1 MPACERSAD
10 LTETFPGEE
19 HMAIQM
25 TEAVSSLP
33 YLAEKG
39 AVDRLFSK
47 ISWRILPFLMLCYVI
62 AFLDRINIGYAQLQM
77 KQTLTFSDATYG
89 FGAGI
94 FFIGYFL
101 FEVPS
106 NLLLERIGVRK
117 TLLRIMFTWGIV
129 ATAMAFVQ
137 TPVQFYIARF
147 LLGVLEAGFF
157 PGIIL
162 YLTYWYPSARRGQ
175 IIAMFLAA
183 TAIASVIAG
192 PLSGATLKYLNG
204 VEDFHGWQWL
214 FISQGIPATIL
225 GVLAYLYLQDKPE
238 DAHWLTAEEKSAIRF
253 QLDHDDKDVE
263 SAHHGGFLQMLGDPK
278 VYGLA
283 FTYFLLLG
291 ATYTMVF
298 WIPSLIKSWGVA
310 DLFHVGLLA
319 ALPQIAGIIGTV
331 LMGRHS
337 DKHRERRWHYATC
350 VGVAALGLLLT
361 TFSRGELIPSIAGLT
376 LAGVGIVSATPLF
389 FTTITEYL
397 SKASAAGGIA
407 LISSLGNLGPAA
419 APSVTGLITASTGSP
434 LYSTYLV
441 AGAYVLSGLLL
452 LILVRPAVPEKN
464 G

>member
-1 MPACERSAD
+1 
-10 LTETFPGEE
+10 
-19 HMAIQM
+19 MAIHA
-25 TEAVSSLP
+25 TGVRTVPAADKEPAAVT
-33 YLAEKG
+33 
-39 AVDRLFSK
+39 RLFSK
-47 ISWRILPFLMLCYVI
+47 IGWRILPFLILCYMI

-94 FFIGYFL
+94 FFVGYFL

-117 TLLRIMFTWGIV
+117 TLLRIMFTWGV
-129 ATAMAFVQ
+129 VSCAMAFVQ
-137 TPVQFYIARF
+137 TPIQFYAARF

-175 IIAMFLAA
+175 IIAMFMTA

-192 PLSGATLKYLNG
+192 PLSGATMKYFNDIEG
-204 VEDFHGWQWL
+204 WHGWQWL
-214 FISQGIPATIL
+214 FISQGLPASIL
-225 GVLAYLYLQDKPE
+225 GLAAYFYLQDKPE
-238 DAHWLTAEEKSAIRF
+238 DAKWLSTEEKTALRF
-253 QLDHDDKDVE
+253 QLDHHHKDVE
-263 SAHHGGFLQMLGDPK
+263 SAHHAGFFQMLKDPK

-283 FTYFLLLG
+283 FPYFLLLG

-310 DLFHVGLLA
+310 DLLHIGLLA
-319 ALPQIAGIIGTV
+319 TLPQIAGIIGTI

-337 DKHRERRWHYATC
+337 DKTRERRWHYATC
-350 VGVAALGLLLT
+350 VAVAAVGLLAI
-361 TFSRGELIPSIAGLT
+361 TFSQGELILSIAGLT

-419 APSVTGLITASTGSP
+419 APSVTGLITANTGSP

-452 LILVRPAVPEKN
+452 LLIVHPANPNEVLNEPAVET
-464 G
+464 GLTS

>member
-1 MPACERSAD
+1 MAIVHATGVGTIPSAD
-10 LTETFPGEE
+10 KEPIGIT
-19 HMAIQM
+19 
-25 TEAVSSLP
+25 
-33 YLAEKG
+33 K
-39 AVDRLFSK
+39 LFSK

-94 FFIGYFL
+94 FFVGYFL

-129 ATAMAFVQ
+129 STAMAFVQ
-137 TPVQFYIARF
+137 TPMQFYIARF

-175 IIAMFLAA
+175 IIALFLAA

-192 PLSGATLKYLNG
+192 PLSGATMKYFNDIEG
-204 VEDFHGWQWL
+204 WHGWQWL
-214 FISQGIPATIL
+214 FISQGLPATIL
-225 GVLAYLYLQDKPE
+225 GLVAYFYLQDKPE
-238 DAHWLTAEEKSAIRF
+238 DAKWLSAEEKTTLRF
-253 QLDHDDKDVE
+253 QLDHDHKDVE
-263 SAHHGGFLQMLGDPK
+263 SASHAGFFEMLKDPK

-310 DLFHVGLLA
+310 DLFHVGLIA
-319 ALPQIAGIIGTV
+319 TLPQIAGIIGTI

-337 DKHRERRWHYATC
+337 DKTRERRWHYATC
-350 VGVAALGLLLT
+350 VAIAALGLSLT
-361 TFSRGELIPSIAGLT
+361 TFTQGNLLASIAGLT
-376 LAGVGIVSATPLF
+376 LAGVGVVSATPLF

-397 SKASAAGGIA
+397 SRASAAGGIA

-419 APSVTGLITASTGSP
+419 APSVTGYITATTGSS

-441 AGAYVLSGLLL
+441 IGAYLLSGLLL
-452 LILVRPAVPEKN
+452 LLIVHPVNPDET
-464 G
+464 

>member
-1 MPACERSAD
+1 
-10 LTETFPGEE
+10 
-19 HMAIQM
+19 MAVHA
-25 TEAVSSLP
+25 TSVRAVSSGQP
-33 YLAEKG
+33 ESSATTK
-39 AVDRLFSK
+39 LFSK

-94 FFIGYFL
+94 FFVGYFL

-129 ATAMAFVQ
+129 ASAMALVQ
-137 TPVQFYIARF
+137 TPTQFYIARF

-175 IIAMFLAA
+175 IIAMFMTA

-192 PLSGATLKYLNG
+192 PLSGATMKYLNDVVPG
-204 VEDFHGWQWL
+204 WHGWQWL
-214 FISQGIPATIL
+214 FISQGIPASIL
-225 GVLAYLYLQDKPE
+225 GLVAYFYLQDKPE
-238 DAHWLTAEEKSAIRF
+238 DAKWLTPEEKTALRF
-253 QLDHDDKDVE
+253 QLDHDHKDVQT
-263 SAHHGGFLQMLGDPK
+263 SHHGNFWQMLKDPK
-278 VYGLA
+278 VYGLS

-298 WIPSLIKSWGVA
+298 WIPSLIKSWGVG
-310 DLFHVGLLA
+310 DLFLVGLLA
-319 ALPQIAGIIGTV
+319 TLPQIAGIIGTI

-337 DKHRERRWHYATC
+337 DKTRERRWHYATC
-350 VGVAALGLLLT
+350 VIVAAIGLLAI
-361 TFSRGELIPSIAGLT
+361 TFSHGNLPASILGLT
-376 LAGVGIVSATPLF
+376 LAGLGFISATPLF

-407 LISSLGNLGPAA
+407 LISSLGNLGPAV
-419 APSVTGLITASTGSP
+419 APSVTGYITATTGNS
-434 LYSTYLV
+434 LYSTYLI
-441 AGAYVLSGLLL
+441 ASAYILSGLLL
-452 LILVRPAVPEKN
+452 LIIVKAANPGEETD
-464 G
+464 

>member
-1 MPACERSAD
+1 
-10 LTETFPGEE
+10 
-19 HMAIQM
+19 MAIHAISVG
-25 TEAVSSLP
+25 TIPS
-33 YLAEKG
+33 AEKEPI
-39 AVDRLFSK
+39 AVTRLFSK

-94 FFIGYFL
+94 FFLGYFL

-129 ATAMAFVQ
+129 STAIAFVQ
-137 TPVQFYIARF
+137 TPMQFYIGRF

-175 IIAMFLAA
+175 IIALFLSA

-192 PLSGATLKYLNG
+192 PLSGATLKYFNDIGGL
-204 VEDFHGWQWL
+204 HGWQWL
-214 FISQGIPATIL
+214 FISQGIPASIL
-225 GVLAYLYLQDKPE
+225 GLVAYFYLQDRPE
-238 DAHWLTAEEKSAIRF
+238 DANWLSAEEKTTLRF
-253 QLDHDDKDVE
+253 QLDHDHKDVE
-263 SAHHGGFLQMLGDPK
+263 SASHAGFFQMLKDPK

-310 DLFHVGLLA
+310 DLFHVGLIA
-319 ALPQIAGIIGTV
+319 TLPQIAGIIGTI

-337 DKHRERRWHYATC
+337 DQTRERRWHYATC
-350 VGVAALGLLLT
+350 VAIAALGLMLT
-361 TFSRGELIPSIAGLT
+361 TFTQGNLVASIAGLT
-376 LAGVGIVSATPLF
+376 LAGLGVVSATPLF

-397 SKASAAGGIA
+397 SRASAAGGIA

-419 APSVTGLITASTGSP
+419 APSVTGYITATTGNS

-441 AGAYVLSGLLL
+441 VGAYLLSGLLL
-452 LILVRPAVPEKN
+452 LLIVHPANPDEA
-464 G
+464 

>member
-1 MPACERSAD
+1 
-10 LTETFPGEE
+10 
-19 HMAIQM
+19 MAIHA
-25 TEAVSSLP
+25 TSVGTIPS
-33 YLAEKG
+33 AEKEPI
-39 AVDRLFSK
+39 AVTRLFSK

-89 FGAGI
+89 LGAGI
-94 FFIGYFL
+94 FFVGYFL

-129 ATAMAFVQ
+129 STAIAFVQ
-137 TPVQFYIARF
+137 TPMQFYIGRF
-147 LLGVLEAGFF
+147 LLGALEAGFF

-175 IIAMFLAA
+175 IIALFLSA

-192 PLSGATLKYLNG
+192 PLSGATLKYFNDIGGL
-204 VEDFHGWQWL
+204 HGWQWL
-214 FISQGIPATIL
+214 FISQGIPASIL
-225 GVLAYLYLQDKPE
+225 GLAAYFYLQDRPE
-238 DAHWLTAEEKSAIRF
+238 DAKWLSAEEKTTLRF
-253 QLDHDDKDVE
+253 QLDHDHKDVE
-263 SAHHGGFLQMLGDPK
+263 SASHAGFFQMLKDPK

-298 WIPSLIKSWGVA
+298 WIPTLIKSWGVA
-310 DLFHVGLLA
+310 DLFHVGLIA
-319 ALPQIAGIIGTV
+319 TLPQIAGIIGTI

-337 DKHRERRWHYATC
+337 DQTRERRWHYATC
-350 VGVAALGLLLT
+350 VAIAALGLVLT
-361 TFSRGELIPSIAGLT
+361 TFTQGNLLASIAGLT
-376 LAGVGIVSATPLF
+376 LAGLGVVSATPLF

-397 SKASAAGGIA
+397 SRASAAGGIA

-419 APSVTGLITASTGSP
+419 APSVTGYITATTGNS

-441 AGAYVLSGLLL
+441 VGAYLLSGLLL
-452 LILVRPAVPEKN
+452 LLIVHPANPDET
-464 G
+464 

>member
-1 MPACERSAD
+1 MAIVHATNVGTIPSAD
-10 LTETFPGEE
+10 KEPIGIT
-19 HMAIQM
+19 
-25 TEAVSSLP
+25 
-33 YLAEKG
+33 K
-39 AVDRLFSK
+39 LFSK

-129 ATAMAFVQ
+129 STAMAFVQ
-137 TPVQFYIARF
+137 TPMQFYIARF

-175 IIAMFLAA
+175 IIALFLAA

-192 PLSGATLKYLNG
+192 PLSGATMKYFNDIEG
-204 VEDFHGWQWL
+204 WHGWQWL
-214 FISQGIPATIL
+214 FISQGLPATIL
-225 GVLAYLYLQDKPE
+225 GLVAYFYLQDKPE
-238 DAHWLTAEEKSAIRF
+238 DAKWLSAEEKTTLRF
-253 QLDHDDKDVE
+253 QLDHDHKDVE
-263 SAHHGGFLQMLGDPK
+263 SASHAGFFEMLKDPK

-310 DLFHVGLLA
+310 DLFHVGLIA
-319 ALPQIAGIIGTV
+319 TLPQIAGIIGTI

-337 DKHRERRWHYATC
+337 DKTRERRWHYATC
-350 VGVAALGLLLT
+350 VAIAALGLSLT
-361 TFSRGELIPSIAGLT
+361 TFTQGNLPASIAGLT
-376 LAGVGIVSATPLF
+376 LAGVGVVSATPLF

-397 SKASAAGGIA
+397 SRASAAGGIA

-419 APSVTGLITASTGSP
+419 APSVTGYITATTGSS

-441 AGAYVLSGLLL
+441 IGAYLLSGLLL
-452 LILVRPAVPEKN
+452 LLIVHPVNPDET
-464 G
+464 

>member
-1 MPACERSAD
+1 
-10 LTETFPGEE
+10 
-19 HMAIQM
+19 MAIHA
-25 TEAVSSLP
+25 TSVGAIPS
-33 YLAEKG
+33 AEKEPI
-39 AVDRLFSK
+39 AVTRLFSK
-47 ISWRILPFLMLCYVI
+47 VSWRILPFLMLCYVI

-129 ATAMAFVQ
+129 STAMAFVQ
-137 TPVQFYIARF
+137 TPMQFYIARF

-175 IIAMFLAA
+175 IIALFLAA

-192 PLSGATLKYLNG
+192 PLSGATMKYLNDIDG
-204 VEDFHGWQWL
+204 WHGWQWL
-214 FISQGIPATIL
+214 FISQGLPATIL
-225 GVLAYLYLQDKPE
+225 GLVAYFYLQDKPE
-238 DAHWLTAEEKSAIRF
+238 DANWLSAEEKATLRF
-253 QLDHDDKDVE
+253 QLDHDHKDVE
-263 SAHHGGFLQMLGDPK
+263 SASHAGFFEMLKDPK

-310 DLFHVGLLA
+310 DLFHVGLIA
-319 ALPQIAGIIGTV
+319 TLPQIAGIIGTI

-337 DKHRERRWHYATC
+337 DKTRERRWHYATC
-350 VGVAALGLLLT
+350 VAIAALGLLLT
-361 TFSRGELIPSIAGLT
+361 TFVQGNLLASIAGLT
-376 LAGVGIVSATPLF
+376 LAGVGVVSATPLF

-397 SKASAAGGIA
+397 SRASAAGGIA

-419 APSVTGLITASTGSP
+419 APSVTGYITATTGSS

-441 AGAYVLSGLLL
+441 VGAYLLSGLLL
-452 LILVRPAVPEKN
+452 LLIVHPANPNEVSTPVAVEV
-464 G
+464 

>member
-1 MPACERSAD
+1 
-10 LTETFPGEE
+10 
-19 HMAIQM
+19 MAIHA
-25 TEAVSSLP
+25 TSVGTIPS
-33 YLAEKG
+33 AEKEPI
-39 AVDRLFSK
+39 AVTRLFSK
-47 ISWRILPFLMLCYVI
+47 VSWRILPFLILCYMI

-89 FGAGI
+89 LGAGI
-94 FFIGYFL
+94 FFVGYFL

-129 ATAMAFVQ
+129 SCAMAFVQ
-137 TPVQFYIARF
+137 TPIQFYAARF

-175 IIAMFLAA
+175 IIAMFMTA

-192 PLSGATLKYLNG
+192 PLSGATMKYLNDIDG
-204 VEDFHGWQWL
+204 WHGWQWL
-214 FISQGIPATIL
+214 FISQGLPASIL
-225 GVLAYLYLQDKPE
+225 GLIAYFYLQDKPE
-238 DAHWLTAEEKSAIRF
+238 DANWLSAEEKTALRF
-253 QLDHDDKDVE
+253 QLDHDHKDVE
-263 SAHHGGFLQMLGDPK
+263 TASHAGFFQMLKDPK

-310 DLFHVGLLA
+310 DLFHVGLIA
-319 ALPQIAGIIGTV
+319 TLPQIAGIIGTI

-337 DKHRERRWHYATC
+337 DKTRERRWHYATC
-350 VGVAALGLLLT
+350 VAIAALGLLLT
-361 TFSRGELIPSIAGLT
+361 TLTQGNLLASIAGLT
-376 LAGVGIVSATPLF
+376 LAGLGVVSATPLF
-389 FTTITEYL
+389 FTTVTEYL

-419 APSVTGLITASTGSP
+419 APSVTGYITATTGSP

-441 AGAYVLSGLLL
+441 VGAYLLSGLLL
-452 LILVRPAVPEKN
+452 LLIVHPANPDET
-464 G
+464 

>member
-1 MPACERSAD
+1 
-10 LTETFPGEE
+10 
-19 HMAIQM
+19 MAIHA
-25 TEAVSSLP
+25 TSVGTIPS
-33 YLAEKG
+33 AEKEPI
-39 AVDRLFSK
+39 AVTRLFSK
-47 ISWRILPFLMLCYVI
+47 VSWRILPFLMLCYVI

-137 TPVQFYIARF
+137 TPMQFYIARF

-175 IIAMFLAA
+175 IIAMFMTA

-192 PLSGATLKYLNG
+192 PLSGATMKYLNDIDG
-204 VEDFHGWQWL
+204 WHGWQWL
-214 FISQGIPATIL
+214 FISQGLPASIL
-225 GVLAYLYLQDKPE
+225 GLIAYFYLQDKPE
-238 DAHWLTAEEKSAIRF
+238 DAKWLSAEEKTALRF
-253 QLDHDDKDVE
+253 QLDHDHKDVKTA
-263 SAHHGGFLQMLGDPK
+263 SHAGFFQMLKDPK

-298 WIPSLIKSWGVA
+298 WIPSLIKRWGVA

-319 ALPQIAGIIGTV
+319 ALPQIAGIIATI
-331 LMGRHS
+331 LIGRHS

-361 TFSRGELIPSIAGLT
+361 TFSQGELILSIAGLT

-407 LISSLGNLGPAA
+407 FISSLGNLGPAA
-419 APSVTGLITASTGSP
+419 APSVTGLITANTGSP

-441 AGAYVLSGLLL
+441 VGAYLLSGLLL
-452 LILVRPAVPEKN
+452 LLIVQPADPSEVLNEPAVEA
-464 G
+464 GLTS

>member
-1 MPACERSAD
+1 
-10 LTETFPGEE
+10 
-19 HMAIQM
+19 MAIHAISVG
-25 TEAVSSLP
+25 TIPS
-33 YLAEKG
+33 AEKEPI
-39 AVDRLFSK
+39 AITKLFSK

-94 FFIGYFL
+94 FFVGYFL

-129 ATAMAFVQ
+129 STAIAFVQ
-137 TPVQFYIARF
+137 TPMQFYIGRF

-175 IIAMFLAA
+175 IIALFLSA

-192 PLSGATLKYLNG
+192 PLSGATLKYFNDIGGL
-204 VEDFHGWQWL
+204 HGWQWL
-214 FISQGIPATIL
+214 FISQGIPASIL
-225 GVLAYLYLQDKPE
+225 GLVAYFYLQDRPE
-238 DAHWLTAEEKSAIRF
+238 DAKWLSAEEKTTLRF
-253 QLDHDDKDVE
+253 QLDHDHKDVE
-263 SAHHGGFLQMLGDPK
+263 SASHAGFFQMLKDPK

-310 DLFHVGLLA
+310 DLFHVGLIA
-319 ALPQIAGIIGTV
+319 TLPQIAGIIGTI

-337 DKHRERRWHYATC
+337 DQTRERRWHYATC
-350 VGVAALGLLLT
+350 VAIAALGLMLT
-361 TFSRGELIPSIAGLT
+361 TFTQGNLVASIAGLT
-376 LAGVGIVSATPLF
+376 LAGLGVVSATPLF

-397 SKASAAGGIA
+397 SRASAAGGIA

-419 APSVTGLITASTGSP
+419 APSVTGYITATTGNS

-441 AGAYVLSGLLL
+441 VGAYLLSGLLL
-452 LILVRPAVPEKN
+452 LLIVHPANPDET
-464 G
+464 

>member
-1 MPACERSAD
+1 
-10 LTETFPGEE
+10 
-19 HMAIQM
+19 MAIHAISVG
-25 TEAVSSLP
+25 TIPS
-33 YLAEKG
+33 AEKEPI
-39 AVDRLFSK
+39 AVTRLFSK

-94 FFIGYFL
+94 FFVGYFL

-129 ATAMAFVQ
+129 STAIAFVQ
-137 TPVQFYIARF
+137 TPVQFYIGRF

-175 IIAMFLAA
+175 IIALFLSA

-192 PLSGATLKYLNG
+192 PLSGATLKYFNDIGGL
-204 VEDFHGWQWL
+204 HGWQWL
-214 FISQGIPATIL
+214 FISQGIPASIL
-225 GVLAYLYLQDKPE
+225 GLAAYFYLQDRPE
-238 DAHWLTAEEKSAIRF
+238 DANWLSAEEKTTLRF
-253 QLDHDDKDVE
+253 QLDHDHKDVE
-263 SAHHGGFLQMLGDPK
+263 SASHAGFFQMLKDPK

-298 WIPSLIKSWGVA
+298 WIPTLIKSWGVA
-310 DLFHVGLLA
+310 DLFHVGLIA
-319 ALPQIAGIIGTV
+319 TLPQIAGIIGTI

-337 DKHRERRWHYATC
+337 DQTRERRWHYATC
-350 VGVAALGLLLT
+350 VAIAALGLMLT
-361 TFSRGELIPSIAGLT
+361 TFTQGNLLASIAGLT
-376 LAGVGIVSATPLF
+376 LAGLGVVSATPLF

-397 SKASAAGGIA
+397 SRASAAGGIA

-419 APSVTGLITASTGSP
+419 APSVTGYITATTGNP

-441 AGAYVLSGLLL
+441 VGAYLLSGLLL
-452 LILVRPAVPEKN
+452 LLIVHPANPDET
-464 G
+464 

>member
-1 MPACERSAD
+1 MAIVHATDVGTIPSAD
-10 LTETFPGEE
+10 KEPIGIT
-19 HMAIQM
+19 
-25 TEAVSSLP
+25 
-33 YLAEKG
+33 K
-39 AVDRLFSK
+39 LFSK

-129 ATAMAFVQ
+129 STAMAFVQ
-137 TPVQFYIARF
+137 TPMQFYIARF

-175 IIAMFLAA
+175 IIALFLAA

-192 PLSGATLKYLNG
+192 PLSGATMKYFNDIEG
-204 VEDFHGWQWL
+204 WHGWQWL
-214 FISQGIPATIL
+214 FISQGLPATIL
-225 GVLAYLYLQDKPE
+225 GLFAYFYLQDKPE
-238 DAHWLTAEEKSAIRF
+238 DAKWLSAEEKTTLRF
-253 QLDHDDKDVE
+253 QLDHDHKDVE
-263 SAHHGGFLQMLGDPK
+263 SASHAGFFEMLKDPK

-310 DLFHVGLLA
+310 DLFHVGLIA
-319 ALPQIAGIIGTV
+319 TLPQIAGIIGTI

-337 DKHRERRWHYATC
+337 DKTRERRWHYATC
-350 VGVAALGLLLT
+350 VAIAALGLSLT
-361 TFSRGELIPSIAGLT
+361 TFTQGNLLASIAGLT
-376 LAGVGIVSATPLF
+376 LAGVGVVSATPLF

-397 SKASAAGGIA
+397 SRASAAGGIA

-419 APSVTGLITASTGSP
+419 APSVTGYITATTGST

-441 AGAYVLSGLLL
+441 VGAYLLSGLLL
-452 LILVRPAVPEKN
+452 LLIVHPVNPDET
-464 G
+464 

>member
-1 MPACERSAD
+1 MAIVHATGVGTIPSAD
-10 LTETFPGEE
+10 KEPIGIT
-19 HMAIQM
+19 
-25 TEAVSSLP
+25 
-33 YLAEKG
+33 K
-39 AVDRLFSK
+39 LFSK

-94 FFIGYFL
+94 FFVGYFL

-129 ATAMAFVQ
+129 STAMAFVQ
-137 TPVQFYIARF
+137 TPMQFYIARF

-162 YLTYWYPSARRGQ
+162 YLTYWYPSGRRGQ
-175 IIAMFLAA
+175 IIALFLAA

-192 PLSGATLKYLNG
+192 PLSGATMKYFNDIEG
-204 VEDFHGWQWL
+204 WHGWQWL
-214 FISQGIPATIL
+214 FISQGLPATIL
-225 GVLAYLYLQDKPE
+225 GLVAYFYLQDRPE
-238 DAHWLTAEEKSAIRF
+238 EAKWLSAEEKTTLRF
-253 QLDHDDKDVE
+253 HLDHDHKDVE
-263 SAHHGGFLQMLGDPK
+263 SASHAGFFEMLKDPK

-310 DLFHVGLLA
+310 DLFHVGLIA
-319 ALPQIAGIIGTV
+319 TLPQIAGIIGTI

-337 DKHRERRWHYATC
+337 DKTRERRWHYATC
-350 VGVAALGLLLT
+350 VAIAALGLSLT
-361 TFSRGELIPSIAGLT
+361 TFTQGNLLASIAGLT
-376 LAGVGIVSATPLF
+376 LAGVGVVSATPLF

-397 SKASAAGGIA
+397 SRASAAGGIA

-419 APSVTGLITASTGSP
+419 APSVTGYITATTGST

-441 AGAYVLSGLLL
+441 IGAYLLSGLLL
-452 LILVRPAVPEKN
+452 LLIVHPVNPDET
-464 G
+464 

>member
-1 MPACERSAD
+1 
-10 LTETFPGEE
+10 
-19 HMAIQM
+19 MAIVHA
-25 TEAVSSLP
+25 TSVGTIPS
-33 YLAEKG
+33 AEKEPI
-39 AVDRLFSK
+39 AVTKLFSK

-94 FFIGYFL
+94 FFVGYFL

-117 TLLRIMFTWGIV
+117 TLLRIMLTWGIV
-129 ATAMAFVQ
+129 STAMAFVQ
-137 TPVQFYIARF
+137 TPMQFYIARF
-147 LLGVLEAGFF
+147 LLGALEAGFF

-192 PLSGATLKYLNG
+192 PLSGGTMKYFNDIQG
-204 VEDFHGWQWL
+204 WHGWQWL
-214 FISQGIPATIL
+214 FISQGIPASIL
-225 GVLAYLYLQDKPE
+225 GLVAYFYLQDRPE
-238 DAHWLTAEEKSAIRF
+238 DATWLSAEEKTTLRF
-253 QLDHDDKDVE
+253 QLDHDHKDVE
-263 SAHHGGFLQMLGDPK
+263 SASHAGFFQMLQDPK

-291 ATYTMVF
+291 ATYTLVF
-298 WIPSLIKSWGVA
+298 WIPTLIKSWGVA
-310 DLFHVGLLA
+310 DLFHVGLIA
-319 ALPQIAGIIGTV
+319 TLPQIAGIIGTI

-337 DKHRERRWHYATC
+337 DKTRERRWHYVTC
-350 VGVAALGLLLT
+350 VAVAALGISLT
-361 TFSRGELIPSIAGLT
+361 TFTQGNLLASIAGLT
-376 LAGVGIVSATPLF
+376 LAGAGVVSATPLF
-389 FTTITEYL
+389 FTTVTEYL
-397 SKASAAGGIA
+397 SRASAAGGIA

-419 APSVTGLITASTGSP
+419 APSVTGYITATTGSS

-441 AGAYVLSGLLL
+441 VGAYLLSGLLL
-452 LILVRPAVPEKN
+452 LLIVHPANPEET
-464 G
+464 

>member
-1 MPACERSAD
+1 
-10 LTETFPGEE
+10 
-19 HMAIQM
+19 MAIHATTVRTIPSAEQEP
-25 TEAVSSLP
+25 TAVT
-33 YLAEKG
+33 K
-39 AVDRLFSK
+39 LFSK

-129 ATAMAFVQ
+129 STAMAFVQ
-137 TPVQFYIARF
+137 TPMQFYIARF

-175 IIAMFLAA
+175 IIALFLAA

-192 PLSGATLKYLNG
+192 PLSGATMKYFNDIEG
-204 VEDFHGWQWL
+204 WHGWQWL
-214 FISQGIPATIL
+214 FISQGLPASIL
-225 GVLAYLYLQDKPE
+225 GLVAYFYLQDKPE
-238 DAHWLTAEEKSAIRF
+238 DAKWLSPGGKTALRF
-253 QLDHDDKDVE
+253 PLDHDHKDVE
-263 SAHHGGFLQMLGDPK
+263 SASHAGFFQMLADPK
-278 VYGLA
+278 VYGLS

-319 ALPQIAGIIGTV
+319 TLPQIAGIIGTI

-337 DKHRERRWHYATC
+337 DKTRERRWHYATC
-350 VGVAALGLLLT
+350 VAVAAIGLLAI
-361 TFSRGELIPSIAGLT
+361 TFSQGNLLPSLLGLT
-376 LAGVGIVSATPLF
+376 LAGLGFVSATPLF
-389 FTTITEYL
+389 FTTTTEYL

-407 LISSLGNLGPAA
+407 LISSLGNLGPAV
-419 APSVTGLITASTGSP
+419 APSVTGYITATTGSS
-434 LYSTYLV
+434 LFSTYLV
-441 AGAYVLSGLLL
+441 VAAYLLSGLLL
-452 LILVRPAVPEKN
+452 LILVRPAEPEKH

>member
-1 MPACERSAD
+1 
-10 LTETFPGEE
+10 
-19 HMAIQM
+19 MAIHA
-25 TEAVSSLP
+25 TSVGIIPS
-33 YLAEKG
+33 AEKEPI
-39 AVDRLFSK
+39 AVTRLFSK

-94 FFIGYFL
+94 FFVGYFL

-129 ATAMAFVQ
+129 STAIAFVQ
-137 TPVQFYIARF
+137 TPMQFYIGRF
-147 LLGVLEAGFF
+147 LLGALEAGFF

-175 IIAMFLAA
+175 IIALFLSA

-192 PLSGATLKYLNG
+192 PLSGATLKYFNDIGGL
-204 VEDFHGWQWL
+204 HGWQWL
-214 FISQGIPATIL
+214 FISQGIPASIL
-225 GVLAYLYLQDKPE
+225 GLAAYFYLQDRPE
-238 DAHWLTAEEKSAIRF
+238 DAKWLSAEEKTTLRF
-253 QLDHDDKDVE
+253 QLDHDHKDVE
-263 SAHHGGFLQMLGDPK
+263 SASHAGFFQMLKDPK

-298 WIPSLIKSWGVA
+298 WIPTLIKSWGVA
-310 DLFHVGLLA
+310 DLFHVGLIA
-319 ALPQIAGIIGTV
+319 TLPQIAGIIGTI

-337 DKHRERRWHYATC
+337 DQTRERRWHYATC
-350 VGVAALGLLLT
+350 VAIAALGLVLT
-361 TFSRGELIPSIAGLT
+361 TFTQGNLLASIAGLT
-376 LAGVGIVSATPLF
+376 LAGLGVVSATPLF

-397 SKASAAGGIA
+397 SRASAAGGIA

-419 APSVTGLITASTGSP
+419 APSVTGYITATTGNS

-441 AGAYVLSGLLL
+441 VGAYLLSGLLL
-452 LILVRPAVPEKN
+452 LLIVHPANPEET
-464 G
+464 

>member
-1 MPACERSAD
+1 
-10 LTETFPGEE
+10 
-19 HMAIQM
+19 MAIHA
-25 TEAVSSLP
+25 TSVGIIPS
-33 YLAEKG
+33 AEKEPI
-39 AVDRLFSK
+39 AVTRLFSK

-94 FFIGYFL
+94 FFVGYFL

-129 ATAMAFVQ
+129 STAIAFVQ
-137 TPVQFYIARF
+137 TPMQFYIGRF

-175 IIAMFLAA
+175 IIALFLSA

-192 PLSGATLKYLNG
+192 PLSGATLKYFNDIGGL
-204 VEDFHGWQWL
+204 HGWQWL
-214 FISQGIPATIL
+214 FISQGLPASIL
-225 GVLAYLYLQDKPE
+225 GLVAYFYLQDRPE
-238 DAHWLTAEEKSAIRF
+238 DAKWLSAEEKTTLRF
-253 QLDHDDKDVE
+253 QLDHDHKDVE
-263 SAHHGGFLQMLGDPK
+263 SASHAGFFQMLKDPK

-310 DLFHVGLLA
+310 DLFHVGLIA
-319 ALPQIAGIIGTV
+319 TLPQIAGIIGTI

-337 DKHRERRWHYATC
+337 DQTRERRWHYATC
-350 VGVAALGLLLT
+350 VAIAALGLVLT
-361 TFSRGELIPSIAGLT
+361 TFTQGNLLASIAGLT
-376 LAGVGIVSATPLF
+376 LAGLGVVSATPLF

-397 SKASAAGGIA
+397 SRASAAGGIA

-419 APSVTGLITASTGSP
+419 APSVTGYITATTGNA

-441 AGAYVLSGLLL
+441 VGAYLLSGLLL
-452 LILVRPAVPEKN
+452 LLIVHPANPDET
-464 G
+464 

>member
-1 MPACERSAD
+1 
-10 LTETFPGEE
+10 
-19 HMAIQM
+19 MAIHAISVG
-25 TEAVSSLP
+25 TIPS
-33 YLAEKG
+33 AEKEPI
-39 AVDRLFSK
+39 AVTKLFSK

-94 FFIGYFL
+94 FFVGYFL

-129 ATAMAFVQ
+129 STAIAFVQ
-137 TPVQFYIARF
+137 TPMQFYIGRF

-175 IIAMFLAA
+175 IIALFLSA

-192 PLSGATLKYLNG
+192 PLSGATLKYFNDIGGL
-204 VEDFHGWQWL
+204 HGWQWL
-214 FISQGIPATIL
+214 FISQGIPASIL
-225 GVLAYLYLQDKPE
+225 GLAAYFYLQDRPE
-238 DAHWLTAEEKSAIRF
+238 DAKWLSAEEKTTLRF
-253 QLDHDDKDVE
+253 QLDHDHKDVE
-263 SAHHGGFLQMLGDPK
+263 SASHAGFFQMLKDPK

-298 WIPSLIKSWGVA
+298 WIPTLIKSWGVA
-310 DLFHVGLLA
+310 DLFHVGLIA
-319 ALPQIAGIIGTV
+319 TLPQIAGIIGTI

-337 DKHRERRWHYATC
+337 DQTRERRWHYATC
-350 VGVAALGLLLT
+350 VAIAALGLVLT
-361 TFSRGELIPSIAGLT
+361 TFTQGNLLASIAGLT
-376 LAGVGIVSATPLF
+376 LAGLGVVSATPLF

-397 SKASAAGGIA
+397 SRASAAGGIA

-419 APSVTGLITASTGSP
+419 APSVTGYITATTGNS

-441 AGAYVLSGLLL
+441 VGAYLLSGLLL
-452 LILVRPAVPEKN
+452 LLIVHPANPDET
-464 G
+464 

>member
-1 MPACERSAD
+1 
-10 LTETFPGEE
+10 
-19 HMAIQM
+19 MAIHA
-25 TEAVSSLP
+25 TGVGTIPS
-33 YLAEKG
+33 AEKEPI
-39 AVDRLFSK
+39 AVTKLFSK
-47 ISWRILPFLMLCYVI
+47 VSWRILPFLMLCYVI

-129 ATAMAFVQ
+129 STAMAFVQ
-137 TPVQFYIARF
+137 TPMQFYIARF

-175 IIAMFLAA
+175 IIALFLSA

-192 PLSGATLKYLNG
+192 PLSGATMKYFNDIQG
-204 VEDFHGWQWL
+204 WHGWQWL
-214 FISQGIPATIL
+214 FISQGIPASIL
-225 GVLAYLYLQDKPE
+225 GLVAYFYLQDRPE
-238 DAHWLTAEEKSAIRF
+238 DAKWLSAEEKTTLRF
-253 QLDHDDKDVE
+253 QLDHDHKDVE
-263 SAHHGGFLQMLGDPK
+263 SASHAGFFEMLKDPK

-310 DLFHVGLLA
+310 DLFHVGLIA
-319 ALPQIAGIIGTV
+319 TLPQIAGIIGTI

-337 DKHRERRWHYATC
+337 DKTRERRWHYVAC
-350 VGVAALGLLLT
+350 VAIAALGLLLT
-361 TFSRGELIPSIAGLT
+361 TFTQGNLLASIAGLT
-376 LAGVGIVSATPLF
+376 LAGLGVVSATPLF

-397 SKASAAGGIA
+397 SRASAAGGIA

-419 APSVTGLITASTGSP
+419 APSVTGYITATTGSS
-434 LYSTYLV
+434 LDSTYLV
-441 AGAYVLSGLLL
+441 VGAYLLSGLLL
-452 LILVRPAVPEKN
+452 LLIVRPANPDET
-464 G
+464 

>member
-1 MPACERSAD
+1 
-10 LTETFPGEE
+10 
-19 HMAIQM
+19 MAIHA
-25 TEAVSSLP
+25 TSVGAIPS
-33 YLAEKG
+33 AEKEPI
-39 AVDRLFSK
+39 AVTRLFSK
-47 ISWRILPFLMLCYVI
+47 VSWRILPFLMLCYVI

-129 ATAMAFVQ
+129 STAMAFVQ
-137 TPVQFYIARF
+137 TPMQFYIARF

-175 IIAMFLAA
+175 IIALFLAA

-192 PLSGATLKYLNG
+192 PLSGATMKYLNDIDG
-204 VEDFHGWQWL
+204 WHGWQWL
-214 FISQGIPATIL
+214 FISQGLPATIL
-225 GVLAYLYLQDKPE
+225 GLVAYFYLQDKPE
-238 DAHWLTAEEKSAIRF
+238 DANWLSAEEKATLRF
-253 QLDHDDKDVE
+253 QLDHDHKDVE
-263 SAHHGGFLQMLGDPK
+263 SASHAGFFEMLKDPK

-310 DLFHVGLLA
+310 DLFHVGLIA
-319 ALPQIAGIIGTV
+319 TLPQIAGIIGTI

-337 DKHRERRWHYATC
+337 DKTRERRWHYATC
-350 VGVAALGLLLT
+350 VAIAALGLLLT
-361 TFSRGELIPSIAGLT
+361 TFVQGNLLASIAGLT
-376 LAGVGIVSATPLF
+376 LAGVGVVSATPLF

-397 SKASAAGGIA
+397 SRASAAGGIA

-419 APSVTGLITASTGSP
+419 APSVTGYITATTGSS

-441 AGAYVLSGLLL
+441 VGAYLLSGLLL
-452 LILVRPAVPEKN
+452 LLIVHPATPNEVSTPVAVEV
-464 G
+464 